1 METNP
6 DEEAKTLLGSEA
18 ADVVQAVLAVE
29 DLDSSLLALSSC
41 YLQADLL
48 SVGDHS
54 MITRPAVMV
63 TAVSRRERMRDTYYP
78 TYNKCTVLTDKE
90 EEVISN
96 NIIQDLLEKTRIM
109 EIMEQQNVE
118 KKLRDLEMEDDIRPD
133 GGQIENMKNVF
144 TRPSNYRSRAEKLRD
159 ELDENISVGGRK
171 IVLSNTEV
179 NKNRPKLLGPS
190 RFGY

>member
-6 DEEAKTLLGSEA
+6 DEEAKTLVGSEA
-18 ADVVQAVLAVE
+18 ADVVEAVLAVE
-29 DLDSSLLALSSC
+29 DLDSSFLALSSC
-41 YLQADLL
+41 YLQSDLL
-48 SVGDHS
+48 WVGDHQ
-54 MITRPAVMV
+54 MITRPVVTV
-63 TAVSRRERMRDTYYP
+63 TAVPRRERMRDTYYP

-90 EEVISN
+90 EEVINS

-118 KKLRDLEMEDDIRPD
+118 KKLRDLELEDDIRPD
-133 GGQIENMKNVF
+133 GGQNENMKNVF

-159 ELDENISVGGRK
+159 ELDESISVGGRK